1 MRVSK
6 WYAIQ
11 PPKPPQTTIDKTYQ
25 DAAHHIKI
33 QLDKALGYAIIDT
46 STTTKGL
53 TMNKQQ
59 QHIIATLIQPHIN
72 SGNKDQAKRMID
84 TLIRSARSSKA
95 KQALQAFKAN
105 LG

>member
-1 MRVSK
+1 M

-11 PPKPPQTTIDKTYQ
+11 SPKPPHATIYKTYQ
-25 DAAHHIKI
+25 DAAHYIKI
-33 QLDKALGYAIIDT
+33 QLDKALGYAIIET

-59 QHIIATLIQPHIN
+59 QHIIDTLIQPHIN
-72 SGNKDQAKRMID
+72 SGNKEQAKRMID

>member
-1 MRVSK
+1 VYV
-6 WYAIQ
+6 YAVRYTVTKAPRKQ
-11 PPKPPQTTIDKTYQ
+11 PYIKPIKMLHTIYKYNW
-25 DAAHHIKI
+25 
-33 QLDKALGYAIIDT
+33 
-46 STTTKGL
+46 TKRYVMLSLIHQQQPGV

-59 QHIIATLIQPHIN
+59 QHIINTLIQPHIN
-72 SGNKDQAKRMID
+72 SGNKEQAKRMID